1 MKKAFLCQ
9 RSTGML
15 FDIYNEG
22 RTLFSTVRRHEYFV
36 QQNLGAGAIHSPR
49 ASAIAEG
56 FAPKGRE
63 PNKRATTHGSWLFC
77 WWTITDLN
85 R

>member
-22 RTLFSTVRRHEYFV
+22 RTLFRQFGVSSALR
-36 QQNLGAGAIHSPR
+36 SK
-49 ASAIAEG
+49 ASAQGRFIRPEQVQS
-56 FAPKGRE
+56 PKGER
-63 PNKRATTHGSWLFC
+63 PKGTNPAKPPSGGRAKWHVNSERSVELP
-77 WWTITDLN
+77 
-85 R
+85 

>member
-22 RTLFSTVRRHEYFV
+22 RTLFSTVRRLKRFA
-36 QQNLGAGAIHSPR
+36 QQSLGAGAIHSLR
-49 ASAIAEG
+49 ACAITEG
-56 FAPKGRE
+56 
-63 PNKRATTHGSWLFC
+63 
-77 WWTITDLN
+77 
-85 R
+85 

>member
-22 RTLFSTVRRHEYFV
+22 RTLFSTVRRLKRFV

-56 FAPKGRE
+56 
-63 PNKRATTHGSWLFC
+63 
-77 WWTITDLN
+77 
-85 R
+85 

>member
-56 FAPKGRE
+56 
-63 PNKRATTHGSWLFC
+63 
-77 WWTITDLN
+77 
-85 R
+85 